1 MSRIHAVETKIVT
14 LNEAA
19 QCAEIYRLKGQK
31 IVFTNGCFDL
41 LHVGHVTYL
50 AKAASMGEK
59 LFVAVN
65 DDASVK
71 SLGKGENRPLN
82 PEEARAVVLAALGFI
97 DHVFIFR
104 EPTPLASILAIRPD
118 FVVKGGDYDENTTDK
133 TDKRYIVGKE
143 EVEVWG
149 GVVKT
154 IPLVEGYSTTLLL
167 SKSGQA

>member
-1 MSRIHAVETKIVT
+1 MSRIHGVESKIVT
-14 LNEAA
+14 LNEAV

-50 AKAASMGEK
+50 AKAASLGNK

-71 SLGKGENRPLN
+71 SLGKGENRPVN
-82 PEEARAVVLAALGFI
+82 PEEARVFVLAGLGFI
-97 DHVFIFR
+97 DHVLIFR
-104 EPTPLASILAIRPD
+104 ETTPLESIVAIRPD
-118 FVVKGGDYDENTTDK
+118 IVVKGGDYDENTTDK
-133 TDKRYIVGKE
+133 NEKRYIVGKE
-143 EVEVWG
+143 EVEAWG
-149 GVVKT
+149 GMVKT

-167 SKSGQA
+167 AKSGQG